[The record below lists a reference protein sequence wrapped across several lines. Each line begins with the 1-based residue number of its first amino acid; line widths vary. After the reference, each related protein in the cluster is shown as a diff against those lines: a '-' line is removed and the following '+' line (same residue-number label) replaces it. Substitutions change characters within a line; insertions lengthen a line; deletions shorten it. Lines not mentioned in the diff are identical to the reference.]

1 MNFLKLLIGSCLGTI
16 LGMIILF
23 FIGFGILSGIA
34 SMATN
39 KNSTPIE
46 KNSFLEIRAD
56 RIYPEK
62 TDNTEEGQFSLKN
75 DKILGL
81 HDLVAAIKHAKSD
94 SKIKGI
100 SYRSM
105 YSSLNPASASILHH
119 ALLDFRQSGKPVY
132 AYADAFTE
140 GSYYI
145 ASAAN
150 KIILNPNGSVDING
164 FGALIPYFKEVLDK
178 IGVKFNIYYAGQ
190 FKSATEPFRLDK
202 MSEQNRLQTREY
214 LNDLYTTQLNEIASA
229 RGIPVHTLKSIS
241 NELLVRN
248 AEDAIRYKLAD
259 SIGYLDDFYKLIAK
273 DLGEQLKEKP
283 SMVTINRYFDS
294 PGIKPFVSSS
304 NDKLAVV
311 YAEGEIV
318 DGEGHYGQIGSS
330 KYTRILRKIRFDN
343 KVKAVVLR
351 VNSPGGSSL
360 ASDNILHEIGLLKK
374 AGKPVVVSMGDYG
387 ASGGYYIACNA
398 DSIYAQPNTITGS
411 IGVFFMI
418 PNAAEMFDKKI
429 GINFDTVGTGK
440 YSNSFSTVIPW
451 SSEEGIIAQQ
461 QTDRIYDQFLG
472 VVSDGRKKTK
482 DQIHEIAQGRVWTG
496 NHAVKNGLVDKIGTL
511 DDAIATAVRLG
522 KLDKYKTIEYPVVK
536 EPFQKMLDDI
546 LNMEEKGEEI
556 LLKKIFK
563 SWYPAVS
570 NIKNMEASYY
580 KPMMRLPFTI
590 SQL

>member
-1 MNFLKLLIGSCLGTI
+1 MNFFKLLLGSCLGTVFGI
-16 LGMIILF
+16 IILF
-23 FIGFGILSGIA
+23 LVGFGILSGIA

-39 KNSTPIE
+39 KNHTPIE

-56 RIYPEK
+56 RIFPEK
-62 TDNTEEGQFSLKN
+62 TDNTDAGQFSFKN

-81 HDLVAAIKHAKSD
+81 HDMVAAIRHAKSD
-94 SKIKGI
+94 PKIKGI

-105 YSSLNPASASILHH
+105 YSTLNPASASVLHH
-119 ALLDFRQSGKPVY
+119 AFIDFRKSGKPIY

-145 ASAAN
+145 ASAAD
-150 KIILNPNGSVDING
+150 KIIINPNGTIDMNG
-164 FGALIPYFKEVLDK
+164 FGAMIPYFKEVLDK

-202 MSEQNRLQTREY
+202 MSEQNRTQTREY
-214 LNDLYTTQLNEIASA
+214 LNDIYHTHLNDISNA
-229 RGIPVHTLKSIS
+229 RNIPVATLQSIG
-241 NELLVRN
+241 NNLLIRN
-248 AEDAIRYKLAD
+248 ADDAIRFKLAD
-259 SIGYLDDFYKLIAK
+259 SIGYIDDYYQWIAK
-273 DLGEQLKEKP
+273 ELGEPLKEKP
-283 SMVTINRYFDS
+283 TFVTINRYFDS

-304 NDKLAVV
+304 NDKLAVI
-311 YAEGEIV
+311 YAEGDIV
-318 DGEGHYGQIGSS
+318 DGEGNYGQVGSA

-360 ASDNILHEIGLLKK
+360 ASDNILHEIDLLKK
-374 AGKPVVVSMGDYG
+374 AGKPVVVSMGDYA
-387 ASGGYYIACNA
+387 ASGGYYISCNA
-398 DSIYAQPNTITGS
+398 DSIFAQPNTLTGS

-418 PNAAEMFDKKI
+418 PNASEMFDKKI

-440 YSNSFSTVIPW
+440 FSNAFSTVLPW

-461 QTDRIYDQFLG
+461 QTDKIYDQFLT
-472 VVSDGRKKTK
+472 VVSNGRKKSK
-482 DQIHEIAQGRVWTG
+482 EEIHEIAQGRVWTG
-496 NHAVKNGLVDKIGTL
+496 NHAVTNGLVDRLGTL

-522 KLDKYKTIEYPVVK
+522 KLDKYKTVEYPSVK

-546 LNMEEKGEEI
+546 LDMEDKGEEMM
-556 LLKKIFK
+556 LKKVFK

-570 NIKNMEASYY
+570 TIKNMETSYY
-580 KPMMRLPFTI
+580 KPLMRLPFTI
-590 SQL
+590 SSY